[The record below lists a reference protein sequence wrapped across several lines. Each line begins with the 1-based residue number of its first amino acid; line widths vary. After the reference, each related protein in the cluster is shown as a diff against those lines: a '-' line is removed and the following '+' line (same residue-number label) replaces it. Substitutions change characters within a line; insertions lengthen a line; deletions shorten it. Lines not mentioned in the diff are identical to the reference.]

1 MNVKPEDRLQWF
13 CDLHHKFEK
22 GIMMTTS
29 SFAIA
34 NINIYKPHHLAV
46 IFSSKQNITKSFE
59 YDHLETW
66 LGKALLTG
74 TGDKWFHE
82 RKIITP
88 SFHFGILDQFTAV
101 ITDKAQILN
110 LIIEEKIKANPEE
123 PVEFFE
129 ISIRCALDIIL
140 ETAIGVNMN
149 IQRNHQTEYMSALHK
164 TKIGSEFK
172 SSVDTMT
179 NFTMKIIKKKQQARK
194 AISNGFTK
202 KKDELGERRKKAF
215 LDLMLDINENEKNP
229 MTDTELREQVDT
241 FLFAVSHS
249 KKEILK

>member
-149 IQRNHQTEYMSALHK
+149 IQRNHQTEYMSALHNVADISFK
-164 TKIGSEFK
+164 RLHYPWLKWDAVFFRTKIGSEFK

-179 NFTMKIIKKKQQARK
+179 NFTMKNIPFLNSNYNCFTGKDNQEK
-194 AISNGFTK
+194 ATS
-202 KKDELGERRKKAF
+202 
-215 LDLMLDINENEKNP
+215 P
-229 MTDTELREQVDT
+229 
-241 FLFAVSHS
+241 
-249 KKEILK
+249 